1 MPTDI
6 EIAGIAVDGLAV
18 IELADRLLHAGHMDT
33 AALLLIAD
41 DAGDERVGL
50 DIRDR
55 DAIIDV
61 LGDTPDTLAELH
73 GALVVEQMSRT
84 LGNLA
89 WPMSEAADSNFG
101 LLAALAACVDFWVL
115 VALTVRSL
123 I

>member
-18 IELADRLLHAGHMDT
+18 IERADRLLHAGHMDT
-33 AALLLIAD
+33 AALVLIAD
-41 DAGDERVGL
+41 DAGDERVRL

-61 LGDTPDTLAELH
+61 LGDPPDTLAE
-73 GALVVEQMSRT
+73 
-84 LGNLA
+84 
-89 WPMSEAADSNFG
+89 EAADFNFV

-123 I
+123 N